1 MYRFFYIVFLLSLLS
16 YSGFAQQT
24 VQGNISG
31 LSKEPVSVYPNPAR
45 NNFYVETYSY
55 NPNKTC
61 NISVLNII
69 GQSIFSQTV
78 SGEENGYIR
87 CQVLLNS
94 DTPKGL
100 YFVKVDD
107 EVNEYKIIRLK
118 IE

>member
-1 MYRFFYIVFLLSLLS
+1 
-16 YSGFAQQT
+16 
-24 VQGNISG
+24 
-31 LSKEPVSVYPNPAR
+31 
-45 NNFYVETYSY
+45 
-55 NPNKTC
+55 
-61 NISVLNII
+61 VLNII

>member
-1 MYRFFYIVFLLSLLS
+1 MIRYFYILFLVFSVMFSADAQHSLIN
-16 YSGFAQQT
+16 
-24 VQGNISG
+24 VPVID
-31 LSKEPVSVYPNPAR
+31 KEQVNVYPNPATT
-45 NNFYVETYSY
+45 NFYIEAYTT
-55 NPNKTC
+55 NTNRTC

-69 GQSIFSQTV
+69 GQAIYSHMVT
-78 SGEENGYIR
+78 GDENGYFR
-87 CQVLLNS
+87 FQVLLNS